1 VGVGA
6 ALSRQARPRPQ
17 RLCRVC
23 DRRSIF
29 CNDADCG
36 ILRLG
41 MSLILAVRDD
51 RDIVMASDGRV
62 LDEDLGVMS
71 NNSLK
76 TLALNAEL
84 CLGLA
89 GPTDR
94 MRPVLT
100 SLGIKCR
107 GAHPADLLGAC
118 QEVACPVDVDYRD
131 VRDEVTNVLRW
142 MTRRVPMRLRY
153 TRIPAVILAGRS
165 NDRPALCDWRHP
177 AHVVETTGSAG
188 YSEAIAGSLPEEGTR
203 EETEFRRMVRG
214 ERSTER
220 AEERLTGAVRFCA
233 RYFGAGGPVNEAVF
247 LRRLSRGFEL
257 VRVE

>member
-1 VGVGA
+1 M
-6 ALSRQARPRPQ
+6 
-17 RLCRVC
+17 
-23 DRRSIF
+23 
-29 CNDADCG
+29 
-36 ILRLG
+36 LRIG

-51 RDIVMASDGRV
+51 RDVVMASDGRV

-76 TLALNAEL
+76 TLALNTEL

-89 GPTDR
+89 GPTDT
-94 MRPVLT
+94 MRQVLT

-107 GAHPADLLGAC
+107 GTHPADLLGAC

-131 VRDEVTNVLRW
+131 ARDEVTSVLRW
-142 MTRRVPMRLRY
+142 MTRRVSIRLRY
-153 TRIPAVILAGRS
+153 RRVPAVILAGRS

-177 AHVVETTGSAG
+177 TYAVETTGWAG

-220 AEERLTGAVRFCA
+220 AEERLTRAVQFCA

-257 VRVE
+257 DRVEWPPAAVP